1 MVHFSTHSLGM
12 VHHMP
17 VIDLKLGL
25 VSVSEKSVIE
35 VVSGR
40 KAYVFL
46 ITGIYYLEFD

>member
-17 VIDLKLGL
+17 VISLKLGL

-46 ITGIYYLEFD
+46 ISGIYYLEFD